1 MRFYAKLAL
10 IVLAACGSQAAIS
23 SGSAA
28 ETYFALRCL
37 AATTTGDCEAEARLV
52 RECQQTLR
60 LAERDHGCTTVLAY
74 YGAASR

>member
-23 SGSAA
+23 SGKAS

-37 AATTTGDCEAEARLV
+37 AATTAGDADAEARLV
-52 RECQQTLR
+52 RECQRAL
-60 LAERDHGCTTVLAY
+60 LAECAHPRTDVVAY
-74 YGAASR
+74 SAAANR